1 MLKKG
6 ELDAFA
12 TNKGILFDM
21 SDRVPGSRVLDG
33 RWELE
38 QLTVSVPNG
47 PEVAAAY
54 LKAFVA
60 DPATQTLLL
69 QQAAQR
75 AALRGL
81 VAAEAEAVAG

>member
-12 TNKGILFDM
+12 TNKGIRFDM
-21 SDRVPGSRVLDG
+21 IDRLPGSPVLDG
-33 RWELE
+33 RWGLE

-47 PEVAAAY
+47 REFTAAY

-60 DPATQTLLL
+60 DPATQALV

-81 VAAEAEAVAG
+81 VAAEAVAG